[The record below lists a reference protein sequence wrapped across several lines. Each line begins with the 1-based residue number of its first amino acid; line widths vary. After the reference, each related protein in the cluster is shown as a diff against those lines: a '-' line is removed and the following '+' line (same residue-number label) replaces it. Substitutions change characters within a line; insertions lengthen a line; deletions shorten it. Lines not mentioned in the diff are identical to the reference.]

1 MEAKQLAIIA
11 VFTAISVVLVLSP
24 FKIPA
29 PYAPFLYYQIWEIPL
44 VTAFLVYGP
53 LTGLSIAGL
62 NTLIL
67 VTLFPGDLPTGP
79 LYNLGAVASMLSGVY
94 IIHHYLQFRGRT
106 TIRVPVST
114 ALSMVVRVLFMS
126 LINWLA
132 LRYPYPIGFSMPE
145 EAIMAVLPLIGLFNA
160 TVVLYTIP
168 MGYILAQAVSR
179 GTQTKPWSIIEQP

>member
-1 MEAKQLAIIA
+1 METKQLAIIA
-11 VFTAISVVLVLSP
+11 VFTAISIVLVLSP

-53 LTGLSIAGL
+53 VTGLSIAGL

-79 LYNLGAVASMLSGVY
+79 FYNLAAVVSMLSGAY
-94 IIHHYLQFRGRT
+94 IIHHYLQLRGRT

-114 ALSMVVRVLFMS
+114 ALSMVFRVLFMS
-126 LINWLA
+126 LVNWLA
-132 LRYPYPIGFSMPE
+132 LRHPYPIGFSMPE
-145 EAIMAVLPLIGLFNA
+145 EVILAALPLIGVFNA
-160 TVVLYTIP
+160 TTALYTIP

-179 GTQTKPWSIIEQP
+179 GTQTTPWTVIKQR

>member
-11 VFTAISVVLVLSP
+11 SFTAIAVVLVLSP
-24 FKIPA
+24 LRIPA
-29 PYAPFLYYQIWEIPL
+29 PYAPFLYYQLWEIPI

-53 LTGLSIAGL
+53 IIGLSVAGL

-79 LYNLGAVASMLSGVY
+79 FYNLAAVVSMLAGVY
-94 IIHHYLQFRGRT
+94 IIHQYLQLRGRT
-106 TIRVPVST
+106 TVRVPAST
-114 ALSMVVRVLFMS
+114 GLSMVLRVLVMT

-132 LRYPYPIGFSMPE
+132 LRHPYPIGFSLPE
-145 EAIMAVLPLIGLFNA
+145 EVILGFLPLIGVFNA
-160 TVVLYTIP
+160 TVVLYTIL

-179 GTQTKPWSIIEQP
+179 GTQTTPWSIIEQP

>member
-11 VFTAISVVLVLSP
+11 VFTAIAVVLVLSP
-24 FKIPA
+24 LKIPA

-53 LTGLSIAGL
+53 LIGLSVAGL

-79 LYNLGAVASMLSGVY
+79 IYNLAAVVSMLAGVY

-106 TIRVPVST
+106 TVRVPVST
-114 ALSMVVRVLFMS
+114 TLSMVLRVLFMT
-126 LINWLA
+126 LINWIA
-132 LRYPYPIGFSMPE
+132 LRYPYPIGFSLPE
-145 EAIMAVLPLIGLFNA
+145 EVILGYLPLIGVFNA

-179 GTQTKPWSIIEQP
+179 GTQTASWSIIEQP